1 MCEGH
6 MRTSRPFGVFLVAC
20 LLSGPVLG
28 HHAFSRLFDNYRVGT
43 IRGVVT
49 RFTWGMPHPYLYL
62 DVADSRSQIANWMV
76 EGSNIRI
83 LESAGWST
91 IKPGDTIS
99 VCGYFGKPNVTL
111 EGLAFPQGVVSE
123 HLVS

>member
-1 MCEGH
+1 
-6 MRTSRPFGVFLVAC
+6 
-20 LLSGPVLG
+20 
-28 HHAFSRLFDNYRVGT
+28 
-43 IRGVVT
+43 
-49 RFTWGMPHPYLYL
+49 MPHPHLYL
-62 DVADSRSQIANWMV
+62 DVADSRGQIANWMV

-83 LESAGWST
+83 LESAGWSPST

-123 HLVS
+123 HVVSGVLVTLADGRPLPLIAKDRLSCP